1 MKSNST
7 LAPIKILS
15 TLRKCKGLRFNMLQI
30 VEKFSLFA
38 HKRISIG
45 IYKFNKKIVFID
57 SEIYKKKTLKRN
69 AFWQVSLLQK
79 FEL

>member
-1 MKSNST
+1 
-7 LAPIKILS
+7 
-15 TLRKCKGLRFNMLQI
+15 MLQI

-69 AFWQVSLLQK
+69 AFWHVSLLQK